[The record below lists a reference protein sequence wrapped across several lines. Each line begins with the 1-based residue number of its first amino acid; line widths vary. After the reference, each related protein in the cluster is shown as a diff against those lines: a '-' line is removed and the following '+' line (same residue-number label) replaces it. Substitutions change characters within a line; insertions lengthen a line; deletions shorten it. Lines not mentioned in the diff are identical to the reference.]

1 MSDESDRMRPATLKP
16 WKPTRDDLQAA
27 QDAAIPDLV
36 APGLRVLFCGINPGL
51 YSGATGRHF
60 ARPGNRFWPTLHR
73 AGFTDRLLT
82 PWDGDAMLQA
92 GLGITNLVNRT
103 TATAAELDDGEVRT
117 GGQRLVATVERYR
130 PRFVAVLGV
139 TSYRIAFGRPGTAVG
154 PQDEPIGPARAW
166 VLPNPSGLNAHYQ
179 LPALAEVFA
188 ELRQAVEAAD
198 PGAESA

>member
-1 MSDESDRMRPATLKP
+1 
-16 WKPTRDDLQAA
+16 
-27 QDAAIPDLV
+27 
-36 APGLRVLFCGINPGL
+36 
-51 YSGATGRHF
+51 
-60 ARPGNRFWPTLHR
+60 
-73 AGFTDRLLT
+73 
-82 PWDGDAMLQA
+82 
-92 GLGITNLVNRT
+92 
-103 TATAAELDDGEVRT
+103 
-117 GGQRLVATVERYR
+117 
-130 PRFVAVLGV
+130 VAVLGV